1 MRGLDRLTGF
11 PYLNSLGMQGNP
23 IVEEKGDGF
32 KTEVLIAT
40 NERVKIKKINK
51 EEVTEDDHAAANNE
65 REERKKAE
73 EEARLERE
81 RKALEGG
88 DEEEKPPEDE

>member
-1 MRGLDRLTGF
+1 MNGF
-11 PYLNSLGMQGNP
+11 YYLESLGMQGNP

-32 KTEVLIAT
+32 KTEVLITT
-40 NERVKIKKINK
+40 NESIKIKKINK

-65 REERKKAE
+65 RNERKIAE
-73 EEARLERE
+73 EEARLEKE

-88 DEEEKPPEDE
+88 DEEDKPPEDE